1 MNRIPFKSVHTII
14 ICQECGKEIFNY
26 SATSAGYQFSLAK
39 YARDPRY
46 HPPMIGGYSKEVL
59 QLVECLKHTK
69 GRETIHHYDR
79 NIILLKRKPCPSCG
93 QKECSGCMKR
103 TDLLDD

>member
-1 MNRIPFKSVHTII
+1 MKRKPFQSVETII

-26 SATSAGYQFSLAK
+26 SNISAGYQFSLAK
-39 YARDPRY
+39 YAEDPRY
-46 HPPMIGGYSKEVL
+46 TPPHEGYSKEVL

-79 NIILLKRKPCPSCG
+79 NVILLK
-93 QKECSGCMKR
+93 KR
-103 TDLLDD
+103 RDS